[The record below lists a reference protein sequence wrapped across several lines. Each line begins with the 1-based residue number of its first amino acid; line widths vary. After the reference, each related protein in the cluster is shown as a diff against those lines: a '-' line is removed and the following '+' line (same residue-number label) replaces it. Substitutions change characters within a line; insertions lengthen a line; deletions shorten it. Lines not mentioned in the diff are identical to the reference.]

1 MEDGAL
7 VVLVMGA
14 CVAGCI
20 CAICAIEQLIA
31 VCATTETRDPL
42 LDV

>member
-1 MEDGAL
+1 MEDSAL

-20 CAICAIEQLIA
+20 CAICAIEHIIA
-31 VCATTETRDPL
+31 LCPSTDARDPL
-42 LDV
+42 L